1 MCLIIVAT
9 PTKIQSL
16 LDNTPFLDSVLQ
28 WNNNGV
34 GVMAYAPKS
43 RLPLTWRKEISSVSG
58 IEMLK
63 KFVQKYAYAES
74 IAIHFRMRTHGDTT
88 INNVHPFVSS
98 HAKNDKVVLMHN
110 GILRPFCLEATGE
123 ASDTKLFVE
132 NVINKLPT
140 ESIFHREILERL
152 EILITKDNTMVLAH
166 EEFGFR
172 ILNQDIGFM
181 HNDVWFSNA
190 YAFNLSTLSIRR
202 IKIDSRENM
211 LAHRAYPF

>member
-1 MCLIIVAT
+1 
-9 PTKIQSL
+9 
-16 LDNTPFLDSVLQ
+16 
-28 WNNNGV
+28 
-34 GVMAYAPKS
+34 
-43 RLPLTWRKEISSVSG
+43 
-58 IEMLK
+58 
-63 KFVQKYAYAES
+63 
-74 IAIHFRMRTHGDTT
+74 
-88 INNVHPFVSS
+88 
-98 HAKNDKVVLMHN
+98 MHN
-110 GILRPFCLEATGE
+110 GILWPFCLEATGE

-140 ESIFHREILERL
+140 ESIFHQEILKGL